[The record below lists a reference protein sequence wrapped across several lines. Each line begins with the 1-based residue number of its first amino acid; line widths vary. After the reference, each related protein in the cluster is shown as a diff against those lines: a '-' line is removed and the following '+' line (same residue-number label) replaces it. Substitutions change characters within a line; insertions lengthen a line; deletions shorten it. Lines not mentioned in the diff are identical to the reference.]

1 MASISK
7 LVESYVYQHQAI
19 KDCMANR
26 LVNFSSLARLIIKD
40 EKIDERS
47 FNAVLVA
54 ANRLSYKL
62 EKSKKN
68 TKVKNLLKQS
78 RLNIKTNLCRFVFV
92 PHASIYEDIEPLHLI
107 KGNAAITVI
116 VDEAHYD
123 TIANH
128 YEHYILSKEKGLVE
142 IALVSPAEAD
152 AVPGLTSY
160 LSGLLASKG
169 INIITMLGSYTD
181 DVFIIK
187 KEDLAAALAVLN
199 KSVG

>member
-19 KDCMANR
+19 KDCVANR
-26 LVNFSSLARLIIKD
+26 LVNFSSLARQIIKD
-40 EKIDERS
+40 EKIDERN

-78 RLNIKTNLCRFVFV
+78 RLNIKTNVCRFVFV
-92 PHASIYEDIEPLHLI
+92 PHASICEDIEPLHLI
-107 KGNAAITVI
+107 KGTAAITVI

-123 TIANH
+123 TIANR
-128 YEHYILSKEKGLVE
+128 YEHYVLSKERGLVE

-152 AVPGLTSY
+152 TVPGITAMLTS
-160 LSGLLASKG
+160 LLADSG
-169 INIITMLGSYTD
+169 VNVLTVLGSYTD

-187 KEDLAAALAVLN
+187 KADLSKANAVLDRV
-199 KSVG
+199 VG